1 MNLRIIPMCFE
12 KHVLFVKFILV
23 GLVNAVFGYGVYLL
37 CLFSGFNFAA
47 AALISTL
54 LGIVF
59 NFFTTGRL
67 VFESKKNS
75 LFFKF
80 FLVYGVLYLFTLSG
94 LSALNIFGIS
104 YEVGGAVMIIP
115 NALLAF
121 VLNKK
126 MVFNKK

>member
-1 MNLRIIPMCFE
+1 MKLRILS
-12 KHVLFVKFILV
+12 LFIERNFLFIKFLLV
-23 GLVNAVFGYGVYLL
+23 GLVNAAFGYGVYLTFL
-37 CLFSGFNFAA
+37 YFGFNFAA
-47 AALISTL
+47 SAFISTV
-54 LGIVF
+54 LGIIF

-80 FLVYGVLYLFTLSG
+80 FLMYGVIYLVTLAG
-94 LSALNIFGIS
+94 LTVLNRIGIS

-121 VLNKK
+121 FLNKN
-126 MVFNKK
+126 FIFKK